1 MKYQAENAVSSF
13 FYYMWNAWSK
23 EECKAVFGDMYRHFW
38 DKWSALAD
46 KSIFGAAER
55 FFAELSENNQKLLV
69 ERAVALYDGRAFRKE
84 PDDSD
89 ILVCKECGSRQLEI
103 QAWINANTD
112 ERIRYVH
119 DDNNGLWCDRKW
131 CEECGVQVFFC
142 TKAEFTQKMQGW
154 WKSCGFETKEQITGL
169 KVCDSPPSENTQTF
183 IDAADQWWN
192 SRDYEHKREIYN
204 RYNSKNE

>member
-69 ERAVALYDGRAFRKE
+69 ERAVTLYDGRAFRKE

-112 ERIRYVH
+112 ERISYVH
-119 DDNNGLWCDRKW
+119 DDNNGLWCDGKW

-154 WKSCGFETKEQITGL
+154 WESCGFETKEQITGL
-169 KVCDSPPSENTQTF
+169 KVCDSPPSENTQIF
-183 IDAADQWWN
+183 IDAADQWRN